1 MRPVTN
7 HQSGGAASARTDSVE
22 VTNERPTV
30 RGVDELKEKRGQNAS
45 NDLWFYSTLSRFTPV
60 LLMVSPRGNKE

>member
-30 RGVDELKEKRGQNAS
+30 RGVNELTEKRGQNAS
-45 NDLWFYSTLSRFTPV
+45 NDLWFYKSVHPCA
-60 LLMVSPRGNKE
+60 PYG